1 VSKSTLAGIAPLRR
15 NRSFN
20 LLWLGQAVSQFGDY
34 LPYVSLPLFVKYLS
48 DGTFAVALSYTLDV
62 VPTIVVGFVGG
73 AVIDRLRIH
82 RVMIVTDL
90 LRAAAF
96 AMLAWMA
103 ASGGTVSTGTSL
115 LAALSVSFV
124 AGTLAATFMGALFA
138 AIPRIVDSEQLAA
151 ANSRL
156 AATQNVATVVGP
168 ATAGLLIAN
177 VGFWPTFAV
186 NAVTF
191 TVSAG
196 TLAVMGPIHSRV
208 GAPEPDNLDKA
219 TAGFRVIFGDPRLRA
234 TTVAVSAANLMLG
247 FVEATFVI
255 AFEEIGARE
264 GWQQGVLFAVFGAGA
279 LAGSM
284 LTPRMAARFGNG
296 RLFVGGL
303 IVFGS
308 VFAAFSASEYGV
320 LAGVLLFA
328 SFVGFQLFAI
338 SYTTIR
344 QRYTPEHLL
353 GRVATASRALAW
365 STLPL
370 GALGGAY
377 LSEVVGYGPM
387 FRAAPIV
394 VLLIGLALV
403 PSIVWTDTD

>member
-1 VSKSTLAGIAPLRR
+1 MSKSTLVGVAPLRR

-20 LLWLGQAVSQFGDY
+20 LLWFGQAVSQFGDY

-62 VPTIVVGFVGG
+62 IPTIVVGFVGG
-73 AVIDRLRIH
+73 AVIDRLRLH

-96 AMLAWMA
+96 ATLAWMA
-103 ASGGTVSTGTSL
+103 ASGGAVSTGMSL
-115 LAALSVSFV
+115 VAALSVSFV

-138 AIPRIVDSEQLAA
+138 AIPRMVGAEQLAA

-156 AATQNVATVVGP
+156 AATQNLATVIGP
-168 ATAGLLIAN
+168 ATAGVLIAN

-191 TVSAG
+191 TVSAT
-196 TLAVMGPIHSRV
+196 TLAIMGPIGPQGEHR
-208 GAPEPDNLDKA
+208 APDRIHRA
-219 TAGFRVIFGDPRLRA
+219 TAGFRVIFADPRLRA
-234 TTVAVSAANLMLG
+234 TTLAVGGANLVLG

-264 GWQQGVLFAVFGAGA
+264 GWQQGILFAVFGAGA
-279 LAGSM
+279 LAGSI
-284 LTPRMAARFGNG
+284 LTPWMAARFGNG

-303 IVFGS
+303 VIFGS
-308 VFAAFSASEYGV
+308 IFTAFSASSYGL

-328 SFVGFQLFAI
+328 AFVGFQFFAI

-365 STLPL
+365 STLPV

-394 VLLIGLALV
+394 VLLIGLALF
-403 PSIVWTDTD
+403 PSVVWADTA